1 MIAQTNKALQG
12 ALEAIDIAVAETR
25 HENAGLIGAKC
36 RGMLRGYDKLYRNAG
51 YETLHVEKLV
61 TADLVNP
68 ETQRT
73 SRTFSIA
80 GKIDIIA
87 KHGNKKTIIDHK
99 TTSLDISDPN
109 APYWRQLVIE
119 GQVSHYALLSWL
131 NGEKVDDLVW
141 DVMRKPGISPKK
153 LAKAEKAAVVSSR
166 KYFNV
171 EMSTETLEALQVDD
185 RETLEMYE
193 ARLAHDCM
201 TERPQWYFQRR
212 PVPRMDNELLEYA
225 GELWDHGQEILNT
238 RNSGRNVRNSGACM
252 LYGSACKF
260 LGICSGYDTPDS
272 DKWQKKQQV
281 HTELPDLQGDGKDVL
296 TNSRIR
302 CFQTCKRKHYY
313 QYELGI
319 ERQDEEEREALLFGS
334 IWHLGLNQWWSYF
347 TSQENENGNSSTETG
362 SPANSVGKSIGAEN
376 VSI

>member
-1 MIAQTNKALQG
+1 VIAQTNKALQG
-12 ALEAIDIAVAETR
+12 ALDAIDLAVADCR
-25 HENAGLIGAKC
+25 HENAALIGAKC
-36 RGMLRGYDKLYRNAG
+36 RGMLRGYDRLYRNAG
-51 YETLHVEKLV
+51 YETLHVERLV
-61 TADLVNP
+61 TADLINP

-87 KHGNKKTIIDHK
+87 QMGNRRTIIDHK
-99 TTSLDISDPN
+99 TTSEDISDPN

-119 GQVSHYALLSWL
+119 GQVSHYALLAWL

-153 LAKAEKAAVVSSR
+153 LSKADRAAVVSSR
-166 KYFNV
+166 KYFDV
-171 EMSTETLEALQVDD
+171 EMSTETLEALQVDE

-193 ARLAHDCM
+193 ARLAHDCT

-252 LYGSACKF
+252 MYGSACKF
-260 LGICSGYDTPDS
+260 LGICSGYDQPDS
-272 DKWQKKQQV
+272 DKWQRKQQV
-281 HTELPDLQGDGKDVL
+281 HSELELAGDGKDVL

-302 CFQTCKRKHYY
+302 CFQTCKKKHYLT
-313 QYELGI
+313 YELGI
-319 ERQDEEEREALLFGS
+319 ERIDEEEREALLFGT
-334 IWHLGLNQWWSYF
+334 IWHFGLNEWWRF
-347 TSQENENGNSSTETG
+347 FH
-362 SPANSVGKSIGAEN
+362 A
-376 VSI
+376 